1 MVSNKIE
8 FLRKMDEK
16 SSLKLLVKKNSSLL
30 FWLPFLGDTK
40 EKDFFLFFCFLISNK
55 NTKEKI
61 LRESYEEV
69 TEQILRSQ
77 TKTNFVTL
85 DPCFS
90 YTILD
95 FNH

>member
-40 EKDFFLFFCFLISNK
+40 ENFFFFCFLISNK

-61 LRESYEEV
+61 LRESNEEV